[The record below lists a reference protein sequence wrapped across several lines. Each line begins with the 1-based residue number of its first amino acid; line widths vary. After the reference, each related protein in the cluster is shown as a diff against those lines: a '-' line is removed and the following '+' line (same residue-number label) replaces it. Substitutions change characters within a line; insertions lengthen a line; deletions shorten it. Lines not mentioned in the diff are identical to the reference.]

1 MKSLE
6 HNIYILYKNSSVSYL
21 FKRHEFLVR
30 NSYRWYRCVCAC
42 ACASVGLYDAWI
54 EGNTVTINWCSI
66 TRRKTFPNSISC
78 SSSNSRKAEKNNVT
92 AYPILY
98 CLPAFIGWNDTINKN
113 DKVVRL
119 LATAAAATVH
129 NNCLFIAIE
138 WNKRESMLNISPFI
152 RGKEKV
158 VWECVCF
165 FHSVPIL
172 PLYSVYPQ

>member
-1 MKSLE
+1 MIQLSM
-6 HNIYILYKNSSVSYL
+6 
-21 FKRHEFLVR
+21 
-30 NSYRWYRCVCAC
+30 C

-158 VWECVCF
+158 VCE
-165 FHSVPIL
+165 SVLFSLSSHFAIVQCL
-172 PLYSVYPQ
+172 SAIERKTFLFINDTHKRK